1 MPDSPPENK
10 QPREENLWR
19 LIGRYSNLA
28 FVLPAAI
35 ILRLIIGHLLD
46 RWLGKSW
53 ITLAGLFVGCI
64 AGFAELIRGI
74 IPSSKDSW
82 PLHLRILLPIKNPI
96 PRYWT
101 RRLS

>member
-1 MPDSPPENK
+1 MPDSPPENNNRK
-10 QPREENLWR
+10 EENIWR

-35 ILRLIIGHLLD
+35 VAGLVIGHLLD
-46 RWLGKSW
+46 RWLGTTW

-74 IPSSKDSW
+74 IQSSKE
-82 PLHLRILLPIKNPI
+82 
-96 PRYWT
+96 T
-101 RRLS
+101 